1 MWGDISP
8 SPPGEIKALATHPR
22 IAAGDALNNSSQ
34 KAFSLKIKASSHPHN
49 ASHRRPQ
56 ITVSKSPTASENQP
70 LRFKQFPVLQARNV
84 TSPRAS
90 SEPQPHPTSWRGPQ
104 TPLPHWVPTSQP
116 SQPAQAGSSPSTLQL
131 MSNNA
136 TIDSREEG
144 KASENRRHTLI
155 RDQECDLVRGSCAQR
170 AATRALPGPASPV
183 RPGRL
188 GDPPPLLYLRCW
200 GWPGGSGARRTGEGT
215 SRGGPYEVQS
225 SSRPE
230 TQGCSGGRRHRP
242 EAAGVPH
249 PGAASPASSSHLR

>member
-155 RDQECDLVRGSCAQR
+155 RAQECDLVRGSCAQR

-188 GDPPPLLYLRCW
+188 GDPPTALPSLLGLARRVRSAAHRRRHVQRGALR
-200 GWPGGSGARRTGEGT
+200 GAEQQPARDAGVLAGSPPPPGG
-215 SRGGPYEVQS
+215 RG
-225 SSRPE
+225 RPAPR
-230 TQGCSGGRRHRP
+230 GCEPRIF
-242 EAAGVPH
+242 
-249 PGAASPASSSHLR
+249 

>member
-155 RDQECDLVRGSCAQR
+155 RDQECDLVRGSCAQC

-188 GDPPPLLYLRCW
+188 GDPPTALPSLLGL
-200 GWPGGSGARRTGEGT
+200 ARRVR
-215 SRGGPYEVQS
+215 SAAHR
-225 SSRPE
+225 
-230 TQGCSGGRRHRP
+230 RRHVQR
-242 EAAGVPH
+242 
-249 PGAASPASSSHLR
+249 GALRGAE